1 MSQPPQSA
9 YSHHPSTA
17 RAYRCVCGAQVFFRN
32 NACLQCGRAL
42 GFDPWLGQVLAIEP
56 EDGSGLWRPA
66 DAALAG
72 PDRRYRRCAQLDSSA
87 VCNWLVL
94 DRPGLGAPDAPC
106 SCAACRLNR
115 TIPDLGLDKNHEPW
129 RQVELARRRLVS
141 QLIGLGLPVEPR
153 SPDGSNGGLAFD
165 TLSSLPG
172 QVPVMTGHT
181 MGVVTLNLVEAD
193 DAHRERIRSE
203 MREPYR
209 TLLGHYRHEVG
220 HYYWDR
226 LVRDDACIADFRALF
241 GDERADYGAAL
252 SQHYREGAA
261 VDWRERHISSYAG
274 AHPWEDWAET
284 WAHYLHMRDT
294 LDTAVSFGLAPDRV
308 DVDARQYD
316 QAVLQ
321 GDLLWDAEGFIA
333 MLNAWTRLT
342 GVLNEL
348 SRSMG
353 LPDFYPFVLSET
365 VVRKLHF
372 VHGRV
377 RPFERPSA

>member
-1 MSQPPQSA
+1 MPHPLQPA

-56 EDGSGLWRPA
+56 EVGSGRWLPA
-66 DAALAG
+66 DASLAVPG
-72 PDRRYRRCAQLDSSA
+72 RRYRRCAQLDSPA

-94 DRPGLGAPDAPC
+94 APSDASDGPR

-115 TIPDLGLDKNHEPW
+115 TIPDLRRSENHEPW

-141 QLIGLGLPVEPR
+141 QLIGLGLPVEPL
-153 SPDGSNGGLAFD
+153 SSDGCNGGLAFD
-165 TLSSLPG
+165 TLATQPG
-172 QVPVMTGHT
+172 QAPVVTGHAL
-181 MGVVTLNLVEAD
+181 GVVTLNLLEAN

-203 MREPYR
+203 LREPYR

-220 HYYWDR
+220 HYYWGR
-226 LVRDDACIADFRALF
+226 LVQDDACLGDFRAMF
-241 GDERADYGAAL
+241 GDEREDYSVAL
-252 SQHYREGAA
+252 DRYYREGPESA
-261 VDWRERHISSYAG
+261 WRERHVSSYAN

-294 LDTAVSFGLAPDRV
+294 LDTAVSFGLAPDQV

-316 QAVLQ
+316 PEVLQ
-321 GDLLWDAEGFIA
+321 GAPLWDAEGFIA

-353 LPDFYPFVLSET
+353 LPDFYPFVLSDA

-377 RPFERPSA
+377 RPFEHFSH

>member
-1 MSQPPQSA
+1 MFQPHQPA
-9 YSHHPSTA
+9 FSHRPSTA

-32 NACLQCGRAL
+32 NACLQCGRGL

-56 EDGSGLWRPA
+56 DGEAGLWRPA

-72 PDRRYRRCAQLDSSA
+72 SARRYRRCAQLDSPA
-87 VCNWLVL
+87 LCNWLLL
-94 DRPGLGAPDAPC
+94 DRADAAGAPC

-115 TIPDLGLDKNHEPW
+115 TIPDLGLVENHEPW
-129 RQVELARRRLVS
+129 RKVEIARRRLVS
-141 QLIGLGLPVEPR
+141 QLIGLCLPVEPR

-165 TLSSLPG
+165 TLATQPG
-172 QVPVMTGHT
+172 QPPVVTGHA
-181 MGVVTLNLVEAD
+181 MGVVTLNLSEAD

-203 MREPYR
+203 MHEPYR

-226 LVRDDACIADFRALF
+226 LVQGDACLGDFRVLF

-252 SQHYREGAA
+252 DRHYREGAA
-261 VDWRERHISSYAG
+261 PSWRDDHVSSYAS

-294 LDTAVSFGLAPDRV
+294 LDTAVSFGLAPDEV

-316 QAVLQ
+316 LAVLQ
-321 GDLLWDAEGFIA
+321 GGTHWDAQGFIA

-353 LPDFYPFVLSET
+353 LPDFYPFVLSDT

-377 RPFERPSA
+377 WPFERLPG

>member
-1 MSQPPQSA
+1 MSQSLQPA

-56 EDGSGLWRPA
+56 AQTAGLWLPADGSAVGS
-66 DAALAG
+66 
-72 PDRRYRRCAQLDSSA
+72 DRCYRRCAQLDSPA
-87 VCNWLVL
+87 LCNWLVL
-94 DRPGLGAPDAPC
+94 TWSDDPDAPC

-115 TIPDLGLDKNHEPW
+115 TIPDLGLTANHEPW
-129 RQVELARRRLVS
+129 RKVEIARRRLVS

-165 TLSSLPG
+165 TLASQPG
-172 QVPVMTGHT
+172 QAPVMTGHA
-181 MGVVTLNLVEAD
+181 MGVVTLNLNEAD

-226 LVRDDACIADFRALF
+226 LVQGDDCLGDFRDLF
-241 GDERADYGAAL
+241 GDERADYAAAL
-252 SQHYREGAA
+252 DRHYREGAA
-261 VDWRERHISSYAG
+261 PSWRDGHVSSYAST
-274 AHPWEDWAET
+274 HPWEDWAET

-294 LDTAVSFGLAPDRV
+294 LDTAVSFGLAPDEV

-316 QAVLQ
+316 LAVL
-321 GDLLWDAEGFIA
+321 LESPRWDAEGFIA

-353 LPDFYPFVLSET
+353 LPDFYPFVLSDT

-377 RPFERPSA
+377 HPFERPPA